1 MANRKVGI
9 LLDPAMSRRWQ
20 ASAAK
25 RAAHDDRF
33 LHLDFTIH
41 GRQFAAHAV
50 YLPLRNHP
58 VDQHTAFE
66 AAEAY
71 YEKCAQHTARVGRG
85 LEQSSGPRV
94 PQSPCGPIPHAP
106 GVFTTCPE
114 VPRLFRA
121 HRTQS
126 CRHVCPR
133 SSSCNVAPSSIPEFV
148 RVRCLCLEYSGS
160 SLQPP
165 ASS

>member
-1 MANRKVGI
+1 MHQESISIFGVEEYALVANRKVGI

-71 YEKCAQHTARVGRG
+71 YEKCAQHTARVGRIWA
-85 LEQSSGPRV
+85 ESSSVTMWANTACAR
-94 PQSPCGPIPHAP
+94 
-106 GVFTTCPE
+106 
-114 VPRLFRA
+114 RL
-121 HRTQS
+121 HDM
-126 CRHVCPR
+126 PR
-133 SSSCNVAPSSIPEFV
+133 SSSTF
-148 RVRCLCLEYSGS
+148 
-160 SLQPP
+160 
-165 ASS
+165 